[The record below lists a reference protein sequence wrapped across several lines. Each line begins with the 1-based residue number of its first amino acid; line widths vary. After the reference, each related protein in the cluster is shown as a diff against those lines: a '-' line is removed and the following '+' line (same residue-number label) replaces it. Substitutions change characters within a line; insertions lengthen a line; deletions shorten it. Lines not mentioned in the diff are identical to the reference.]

1 VGIHLAEQG
10 LFIAV
15 ARLLWGFNIKPK
27 TGVDGKPLL
36 PDENSFHDGLM
47 SEPNDFELDIKVRS
61 PMHEGVLREEW
72 KRADHSTRL
81 VKTPWSK

>member
-1 VGIHLAEQG
+1 MHLAEQG

-15 ARLLWGFNIKPK
+15 ARLLWGFNIKMK
-27 TGVDGKPLL
+27 IDSEGKAIV

-47 SEPNDFELDIKVRS
+47 SDPNDFELDIKPRS
-61 PMHEGVLREEW
+61 REHEEVLRREWEE
-72 KRADHSTRL
+72 ADHSTRL